1 MYTKIKTATE
11 IESMRESGAM
21 LAAVLRH
28 VEPLA
33 VPGVTVKELA
43 DAAAAELKSLGGE
56 APFKGY
62 GGPPRFPDVICIS
75 LNDEVV
81 HGIPTERVVQDGD
94 LVSLDFGVRYR
105 GMITDS
111 AMTLIAG
118 KARQPR
124 HAELVDATEQSM
136 YAGISVLRDGVRIG
150 DIGAA
155 VEAVLKRGK
164 FGIVR
169 DLVGHG
175 VGHELHEDPNIPN
188 YGQPGRGAELHAGMT
203 IAIEPMATLG
213 GERVYVAADDWTIKT
228 WDGSLAAHF
237 EHTILLT
244 EDGFEVLTERNGV
257 SHKGTHG
264 A

>member
-1 MYTKIKTATE
+1 MYTRVKTATE
-11 IESMRESGAM
+11 LQAMRESGAM

-28 VEPLA
+28 VGPLA
-33 VPGVTVKELA
+33 EPGTIVKHLA
-43 DAAAAELKSLGGE
+43 DEAARELKALGGE

-62 GGPPRFPDVICIS
+62 GGHPKFPDVICIS

-81 HGIPTERVVQDGD
+81 HGIPTERVLDPGD

-111 AMTLIAG
+111 AMTVIAG
-118 KARQPR
+118 KAKQAR
-124 HAELVDATEQSM
+124 HQELVQATEKSM
-136 YAGISVLRDGVRIG
+136 MAGIATLRDGVRIG

-155 VEAVLKRGK
+155 VEAVLHAGK

-188 YGQPGRGAELHAGMT
+188 YGKAGTGAALKAGMT

-213 GERVYVAADDWTIKT
+213 GERVYVAADHWTIQT
-228 WDGSLAAHF
+228 WDKSLAAHF
-237 EHTILLT
+237 EHTILITDDGYEILT
-244 EDGFEVLTERNGV
+244 AR
-257 SHKGTHG
+257 
-264 A
+264 